1 MKNIHGLILALG
13 MGIAAAMLNWAYLNS
28 EARRVDMV
36 DFIGVKPGVTIGRGE
51 RLVDENLV
59 AVPVP
64 MSQAGE
70 LNDFAIRHS
79 DLQTVVT
86 QNVTRT
92 ITGGSLLLRDDLR
105 TPPPELT
112 LKEDEI
118 ALFIPV
124 DTRSFVPSLVKPGDM
139 VWFLVFSDRAAA
151 SPTPADGA
159 TAPTPAAG
167 PPVPPAG
174 TEAIGPF
181 RVLSLGNRLGSADAM
196 KAAGI
201 PQTQENVMTIP
212 GKLTAGKL
220 EPKEE
225 KLLKYLHATNY
236 RNMPIMLSPR

>member
-28 EARRVDMV
+28 EARRVTMV

-59 AVPVP
+59 PVPVP
-64 MSQAGE
+64 LSQADT
-70 LNDFAIRHS
+70 LRDFAIQFKDRN
-79 DLQTVVT
+79 TVVT
-86 QNVTRT
+86 KNVTRT
-92 ITGGSLLLRDDLR
+92 IVGGSLLLEDDLR
-105 TPPPELT
+105 PPPPELT
-112 LKEDEI
+112 LKKEEV

-139 VWFLVFSDRAAA
+139 VWFLVVSD
-151 SPTPADGA
+151 G
-159 TAPTPAAG
+159 APTPAAG
-167 PPVPPAG
+167 VAAPTPAAGSPVPPSG

-196 KAAGI
+196 KASGI

-212 GKLTAGKL
+212 GELTAGKL
-220 EPKEE
+220 EPKAE
-225 KLLKYLHATNY
+225 KLLKHLHATNF
-236 RNMPIMLSPR
+236 RGMPIMLSPQ